1 MHWIGWASIPIL
13 IAVLWLYTSALTATF
28 PTLQN
33 KRICLLIA
41 HPDDEAMFFAPS
53 ILSLT
58 RPELGNHIKIL
69 CLSSGNADGLGE
81 VRSKELVKSGLLLGL
96 RSAQDVLV
104 LDDPRFEDS
113 MTATWD
119 AQAISSLLTTTFA
132 PKMAKMSAKKAPE
145 ANIDVVITFDRGGVS
160 AHPNHISLYHG
171 AVAFVR
177 SIMKDHK
184 GWEPAVKLYTLTSVS
199 IFRKYASVLDS
210 PILILQTLLKK
221 KEGQPFPAPLLT
233 VSGPKD
239 YRRAQR
245 AMTTAHESQ
254 MRWFRWG
261 WIGVSRYM
269 VVNDLQKA
277 RVQ

>member
-1 MHWIGWASIPIL
+1 
-13 IAVLWLYTSALTATF
+13 
-28 PTLQN
+28 
-33 KRICLLIA
+33 
-41 HPDDEAMFFAPS
+41 
-53 ILSLT
+53 
-58 RPELGNHIKIL
+58 
-69 CLSSGNADGLGE
+69 
-81 VRSKELVKSGLLLGL
+81 
-96 RSAQDVLV
+96 
-104 LDDPRFEDS
+104 
-113 MTATWD
+113 
-119 AQAISSLLTTTFA
+119 
-132 PKMAKMSAKKAPE
+132 MAKMSAKKAPE